1 MKIPKSVRIG
11 PYTYKVKKSNN
22 IRKRPNGKNASGL
35 CEHKT
40 RTLWIESGLD
50 SVEEKIVFMHECLHV
65 IEYVYDLTLGEKKV
79 EKLDSYLIDF
89 ITLNKLN
96 FND

>member
-1 MKIPKSVRIG
+1 MRIPKSIRIG
-11 PYTYKVKKSNN
+11 AYTYKVKKINS
-22 IRKRPNGKNASGL
+22 IGKRPNGKDASGL

-40 RTLWIESGLD
+40 RTLWIQSGLD

-65 IEYVYDLTLGEKKV
+65 IEYVYDLSLGEKKIT
-79 EKLDSYLIDF
+79 KLDSYLVDF
-89 ITLNKLN
+89 LTINKLD